1 MECAEIFASSEVL
14 SELCKVY
21 TNAISEGLGETT
33 EHEFQCVYNA
43 EADARMFAPNVFN
56 VLTANNIESFFIL

>member
-1 MECAEIFASSEVL
+1 MECAEIFASSEVF

-21 TNAISEGLGETT
+21 TDSISEGLGETT

-43 EADARMFAPNVFN
+43 EADASIFCSKCVKC
-56 VLTANNIESFFIL
+56 IDS